1 MEAKKVNVTDHSKAG
16 QQQEKKKFCVTEPE
30 PNLDTLLLMEC
41 EPPLFNETSEFQKII
56 IAKNKWWDKVL
67 WLDDVV
73 NCTMK
78 DEFIYHEMI
87 VHVPMMTH
95 KSPKT
100 VLIVGGGDGGAAREV
115 LKHPTL
121 EKVVMIDIDGV
132 VVQACRE
139 HIPEMSNGA
148 FDHPK
153 MELIIGDGIEYVKN
167 AMDAT
172 FDVIIL
178 DSTDPNSDSIS
189 EGLFT
194 KEFYQNC
201 VRILTKDGVFTA
213 MTDMPMR
220 YDHQIFKRSINNL

>member
-1 MEAKKVNVTDHSKAG
+1 MQAKKVNVTDHSKQG
-16 QQQEKKKFCVTEPE
+16 QAKKSSEFCVTEPE
-30 PNLDTLLLMEC
+30 PITDTDILIGSE
-41 EPPLFNETSEFQKII
+41 EPLFNKTSEFQKIT

-95 KSPKT
+95 KEPKN

-115 LKHPTL
+115 LKHPSL
-121 EKVVMIDIDGV
+121 EKVVMIDIDGEV
-132 VVQACRE
+132 VEACRK
-139 HIPEMSNGA
+139 HMPEMSKGA
-148 FDHPK
+148 FDHEK
-153 MELIIGDGIEYVKN
+153 MELIIGDGIDYVKK
-167 AMDAT
+167 AEDGT

-194 KEFYQNC
+194 KEFYENC

-220 YDHQIFKRSINNL
+220 YDH